1 MKAFFDSENKLEGLI
16 ADVETAVAALKAH
29 VVYGDPKAAQTTVK
43 TEVIPSQQ
51 VTTISPA
58 PDA

>member
-1 MKAFFDSENKLEGLI
+1 MKAFFDAEGKLEGFI

-29 VVYGDPKAAQTTVK
+29 VYGDPKAAQTTVK

>member
-29 VVYGDPKAAQTTVK
+29 VYGDPKSAPAKVETVV
-43 TEVIPSQQ
+43 TPSFTATM
-51 VTTISPA
+51 VTPA